1 MSNTVE
7 RPKLP
12 EVITF
17 TGADDGT
24 DAKHLLETHE
34 ENESGAPPGR
44 PSIEFGILFSPTLNG
59 QPRYPSAQWVSRM
72 MDIAGGRIN
81 LAAHICGGYSRELL
95 ETGTIRQL
103 VPLLAEGAFDRV
115 QINTAD
121 ARVLEKAP
129 AIADWARRLGVKV
142 ILQAR
147 DPAAFP
153 ADLPG
158 INWLYDAS
166 GGRGILPARWPQE
179 FEDRFVGY
187 AGGLNS
193 QNISSAVRS
202 ISTRARRY
210 WVDLETGARGEDGKF
225 SIPTCREICQ
235 VVRKAL
241 EGA

>member
-1 MSNTVE
+1 MSNTIE

-24 DAKHLLETHE
+24 DAKHLLEMHE

-44 PSIEFGILFSPTLNG
+44 PSIEFGILFSPSLTG

-72 MDIAGGRIN
+72 MGIAGGRIK

-103 VPLLAEGAFDRV
+103 APLLAEGAFGRV

-121 ARVLEKAP
+121 PRVLEKAP
-129 AIADWARRLGVKV
+129 SIADWGSRLNVKV
-142 ILQAR
+142 ILQSR
-147 DPAAFP
+147 DPVTFP
-153 ADLPG
+153 AELPG
-158 INWLYDAS
+158 ISWLYDAS
-166 GGRGILPARWPQE
+166 GGRGILPAQWPQE
-179 FEDRFVGY
+179 FGDRLVGN

-193 QNISSAVRS
+193 KNISHAVRS

-210 WVDLETGARGEDGKF
+210 WVDLETGARDENDRF
-225 SIPTCREICQ
+225 AITTCREICRI
-235 VVRKAL
+235 VGEAL